1 MNLPLHLTV
10 AACTLLFCQTS
21 NEPIT
26 PVKKSVSNNPK
37 IQVAILLDVS
47 NSMDG
52 LIEQAKAQL
61 WNMVSVMGR
70 VTCEGVSPNIEI
82 ALYEY
87 GRSSNPEAM
96 GYIKQVS
103 SFTNDLDKLFHALQS
118 LSTNGGDEYCGYVIN
133 SSLDQLNWDT
143 SAASYKTI
151 FIAGNES
158 FFQGNISYTEACKK
172 AKEKGVIVNTVY
184 CGSKERGIAENWNLG
199 AECGNG
205 SFTNIDKDAKEESIP
220 TPYDSTLFVLNEQLN
235 LTYIYYGDDG
245 HDKLQAMRQM
255 DTVPQYD
262 VKDINK
268 IMAYVVVK
276 SDKKLYNRSQ
286 WDLID
291 AYEKDINIIQKVSM
305 KTLPDTLKN
314 KTRNDLKKVV
324 ETKAAERSIIR
335 KKIADLN
342 IQRIGYISAEKSRLK
357 IDDPLTLK
365 SEIEKTIREQ
375 VKRFKMKVQ

>member
-26 PVKKSVSNNPK
+26 PVKKSDGNDPK

-61 WNMVSVMGR
+61 WNMVSVMSR

-87 GRSSNPEAM
+87 GRSSNPVAT
-96 GYIKQVS
+96 GYIKQIS
-103 SFTNDLDKLFHALQS
+103 SFTNDLDKLFHVLQD
-118 LSTNGGDEYCGYVIN
+118 LTTEGGDEYCGYVIN
-133 SSLDQLNWDT
+133 SSLDQLNWDI

-172 AKEKGVIVNTVY
+172 AKEKGVIVNTIY
-184 CGSKERGIAENWNLG
+184 CGNKERGIAEHWNLG

-220 TPYDSTLFVLNEQLN
+220 TPYDSTLLVLNEQLN
-235 LTYIYYGDDG
+235 LTYIYYGDEGYDR
-245 HDKLQAMRQM
+245 LQAMRQM

-268 IMAYVVVK
+268 IMGYVVVK

-291 AYEKDINIIQKVSM
+291 AYEKDISIIEKVDM
-305 KTLPDTLKN
+305 KTLPDSLKN
-314 KTRNDLKKVV
+314 KTRYDLKKVV
-324 ETKAAERSIIR
+324 EAKAAERSVIR
-335 KKIADLN
+335 KKIAILN
-342 IQRIGYISAEKSRLK
+342 TQRNAYIRSH
-357 IDDPLTLK
+357 
-365 SEIEKTIREQ
+365 
-375 VKRFKMKVQ
+375 

>member
-1 MNLPLHLTV
+1 MNRPLHLTV
-10 AACTLLFCQTS
+10 AACTLFFCQTIT
-21 NEPIT
+21 EPYYRRADN
-26 PVKKSVSNNPK
+26 NNPK

-87 GRSSNPEAM
+87 GRSSNSVVM
-96 GYIKQVS
+96 GYVKQIS
-103 SFTNDLDKLFHALQS
+103 SFTNDLDKFFHALQD
-118 LSTNGGDEYCGYVIN
+118 LTTNGGDEYCGYVIN

-184 CGSKERGIAENWNLG
+184 CGSKERGIAEHWNLG
-199 AECGNG
+199 AECSNGN
-205 SFTNIDKDAKEESIP
+205 FTNIDKDAKEKSIP

-235 LTYIYYGDDG
+235 LTYIYYGDEG
-245 HDKLQAMRQM
+245 YDKLQAMRQM
-255 DTVPQYD
+255 DTVPEYD

-268 IMAYVVVK
+268 IMGYVVVK

-291 AYEKDINIIQKVSM
+291 AYEKDISIIEKVDM
-305 KTLPDTLKN
+305 KTLPDSLKN
-314 KTRNDLKKVV
+314 QTRSDLKKVV

-335 KKIADLN
+335 KKIANLN
-342 IQRIGYISAEKSRLK
+342 TQRNAYISAEKNRLK

-365 SEIEKTIREQ
+365 SEIEKTIRDQ